1 MIFFVLPVF
10 TDKKSGK
17 ALSQNA
23 IEPRFPKLIHCDF
36 SGLTKIIKAG
46 ENHRL

>member
-1 MIFFVLPVF
+1 MIFFVMPVF
-10 TDKKSGK
+10 MAEKSGK

-23 IEPRFPKLIHCDF
+23 IEPRFPELIHCDF

-46 ENHRL
+46 EKHRL